1 VSPTGPVRARVID
14 PADLEQLALL
24 LPRGYP
30 NRSSDYFRTIFRR
43 LSEHSTPSR
52 FPKYGYLLES
62 GGNAVGAILVIYSST
77 VVGQEMRVRGN
88 FAYWYVEP
96 LYRSFAAL
104 LPKLALAHKDV
115 TFLNLSSG
123 RHTRPI
129 LEAQGYRRYIAGEF
143 VCIPAVSPKTMR
155 ARVSW
160 IAEDDVSPQELTPF
174 ELRLCKDH
182 VSFGCI
188 AVRCTAADE
197 TQPFVFQRLRR
208 PGRIPV
214 PYARLVYCRELE
226 AFLRFAGPVGRFL
239 ALRGTP
245 LVSIDSNGPLT
256 GLFGKYSVA
265 KTPKYF
271 KGPNPPRLG
280 DFAYTERV
288 MFDN

>member
-1 VSPTGPVRARVID
+1 MSPTGSVRARVIN

-30 NRSSDYFRTIFRR
+30 NRSSDYFRTIFGR
-43 LSEHSTPSR
+43 LSDHAAPSP

-62 GGNAVGAILVIYSST
+62 GGTAVGALLVIYSTT

-96 LYRSFAAL
+96 QYRSFAAL

-129 LEAQGYRRYIAGEF
+129 LEAQGYREYISGEF
-143 VCIPAVSPKTMR
+143 VCIPAVSANIMR
-155 ARVSW
+155 ARVAW
-160 IAEDDVSPQELTPF
+160 ITDGAGPPEGLTPF
-174 ELRLCKDH
+174 EAQLCKDH
-182 VSFGCI
+182 VGFGCI
-188 AVRCTAADE
+188 AVKCSAAGE
-197 TQPFVFQRLRR
+197 TQPFVFQRLQRS
-208 PGRIPV
+208 GRIRL

-226 AFLRFAGPVGRFL
+226 AFVRFAGPVGRFL
-239 ALRGTP
+239 ALRGIP
-245 LVSIDSNGPLT
+245 LVSIDSNGPLAR
-256 GLFGKYSVA
+256 LFGKYSVA
-265 KTPKYF
+265 RTPKYY

>member
-1 VSPTGPVRARVID
+1 MSPTGSVRARVIN

-30 NRSSDYFRTIFRR
+30 NRSSDYFRTIFGR
-43 LSEHSTPSR
+43 LSDHAAPSP

-62 GGNAVGAILVIYSST
+62 GGTAVGALLVIYSTT

-96 LYRSFAAL
+96 QYRSFAAL

-129 LEAQGYRRYIAGEF
+129 LEAQGYREYISGEF
-143 VCIPAVSPKTMR
+143 VCIPAVSANIMR
-155 ARVSW
+155 ARVAW
-160 IAEDDVSPQELTPF
+160 ITDGADPPEGLTPF
-174 ELRLCKDH
+174 EAQLCKDH
-182 VSFGCI
+182 VGFGCI
-188 AVRCTAADE
+188 AVKCSAAGE
-197 TQPFVFQRLRR
+197 TQPFVFQRLQRS
-208 PGRIPV
+208 GRIRL

-226 AFLRFAGPVGRFL
+226 AFVRFAGPVGRFL
-239 ALRGTP
+239 ALRGIP
-245 LVSIDSNGPLT
+245 LVSIDSNGPLAR
-256 GLFGKYSVA
+256 LFGKYSVA
-265 KTPKYF
+265 RTPKYY

>member
-1 VSPTGPVRARVID
+1 VSPTEPVRARVINA
-14 PADLEQLALL
+14 ADLEQLALL

-43 LSEHSTPSR
+43 LTDHAAPSP

-62 GGNAVGAILVIYSST
+62 GASAVGAILVIYSST

-96 LYRSFAAL
+96 QYRTFAAL
-104 LPKLALAHKDV
+104 LPKLAFAHKDV

-129 LEAQGYRRYIAGEF
+129 LEAHGYRRYISGEF
-143 VCIPAVSPKTMR
+143 VCIPAVSAKTMG
-155 ARVSW
+155 ARVSR
-160 IAEDDVSPQELTPF
+160 IAEDDVSPEGLTPF
-174 ELRLCKDH
+174 EVQLCKDH

-188 AVRCTAADE
+188 AVRCSAAGE

-226 AFLRFAGPVGRFL
+226 AFLRFVGPVGRFL
-239 ALRGTP
+239 ALRGIP

-256 GLFGKYSVA
+256 GLLGKYSVA

>member
-1 VSPTGPVRARVID
+1 MSPTGPVRARVIN

-30 NRSSDYFRTIFRR
+30 NRTSDYFRTIFRR
-43 LSEHSTPSR
+43 LSDHSAPSP
-52 FPKYGYLLES
+52 FTKYGYLLES
-62 GGNAVGAILVIYSST
+62 NGTAVGALLVIYSST
-77 VVGQEMRVRGN
+77 VVEQDIRVRGN
-88 FAYWYVEP
+88 VAYWYVEP
-96 LYRSFAAL
+96 QYRSFAAL
-104 LPKLALAHKDV
+104 LPKLAFAHKEV
-115 TFLNLSSG
+115 TYLNLSSG

-129 LEAQGYRRYIAGEF
+129 LLAQGYRQYISGEF
-143 VCIPAVSPKTMR
+143 VCIPAVSAKLMG
-155 ARVSW
+155 ARVSR
-160 IAEDDVSPQELTPF
+160 ITEDDAPAEGLTPF
-174 ELRLCKDH
+174 EVQLCKDH
-182 VSFGCI
+182 VGFGCI
-188 AVRCTAADE
+188 AVKCRAAGE
-197 TQPFVFQRLRR
+197 TQPFVFQRLQRS
-208 PGRIPV
+208 GRV
-214 PYARLVYCRELE
+214 RLPYARLVYCRELD

-239 ALRGTP
+239 AVRGIL